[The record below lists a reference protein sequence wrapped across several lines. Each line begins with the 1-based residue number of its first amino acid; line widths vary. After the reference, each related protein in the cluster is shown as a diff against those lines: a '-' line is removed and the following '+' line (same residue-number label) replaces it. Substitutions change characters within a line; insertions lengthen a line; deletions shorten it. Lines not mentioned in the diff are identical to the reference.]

1 MSLKLLLDVSYGATV
16 HCYSP
21 IDERHSRTGEW
32 ERLWG
37 EALPTF
43 VQLVVCELRD
53 EPGIRLLGLTA
64 QGHVQ
69 FDSAQASIT
78 DAKHYAEA
86 EYRGVSST
94 WQQPMG
100 ASSAGGA

>member
-1 MSLKLLLDVSYGATV
+1 MSLKLLLDASYGATV

-32 ERLWG
+32 ECLWG
-37 EALPTF
+37 EVLPTF
-43 VQLVVCELRD
+43 AQLVVCELPD

-69 FDSAQASIT
+69 FDSALASIT
-78 DAKHYAEA
+78 DAKHYAEV

-100 ASSAGGA
+100 VSNASDA